1 MTNSRRALIF
11 TETGSSLNH
20 LDDPLKEAHL
30 KPLLPHELARNADR
44 ISIIIVERPAANALA
59 ICSNLRKQETF
70 KNVVL
75 LVLLDSAEPD
85 HIAKLSELRAD
96 LFFKPVNARALNR
109 YLQTNVPD
117 DEELQAETK
126 SDGPSAGDEMPPT
139 LRNDVEPP
147 ETEILPPPSPRLED
161 VIPTS
166 NRMFPAIALSHQI
179 AKGGVRCGR
188 CGRWTARREDAFCS
202 KCGHILANL
211 VGPEKVI
218 FEPYGFQRVGQL
230 IELKNIGQNSLT
242 LHFAIV
248 ADAELARRFDLHTAK
263 ASLEGGQAQ
272 HLRVIFDAYELDLTS
287 GYQAALEIVSNS
299 QGYSKQTVALVVE
312 RLPIPRFIAD
322 ESTNYVLGV
331 ENVWEFRLAND
342 GGGSLTLLSLRLTGL
357 ESSTSTELVE
367 LELLGQVH
375 VMGGESVIVPV
386 RVPTLDLTPGTRVK
400 KIHCE
405 FEQTDSLE
413 TDLIIEVIR
422 PARLAVQPTELDF
435 GVVSVHRSG
444 KLSLDFVN
452 GGGEELVIDEVTSSL
467 DFLEVAVRTPLTIFP
482 GNTRA
487 VDVQV
492 RGDTD
497 LEGVVTG
504 DIVIRSN
511 SYRTRDF
518 VVPVFVKF
526 VEPAPYPAYVG
537 IDFGTTA
544 SCVAVLD
551 QNDEA
556 VVIPLDSVTP
566 GSQSDPRIMP
576 SVLFFQP
583 DGSVIAGRE
592 AVHVADINPANA
604 VTSIKR
610 VLGARQKKNLAGREF
625 DPTELTSKI
634 IDQLMLR
641 TEKALFE
648 LGEYKTPRRAIVTVP
663 VEVFDNQRR
672 ALVDACKLSGLEM
685 QSSSKHGVV
694 IDEAHAAALY
704 YLSKKEVDDVIDTG
718 PERLLIFDFGGGTLD
733 CVLIEIEAVDDK
745 MRLTT
750 LAPFGDPRL
759 GGDDIDWALVS
770 VLADKAK
777 ASFPDFDS
785 NCLGSEQKFNH
796 YYRTPEVVRAAYTT
810 RAHFKRQ
817 AELAKITLANAN
829 AVELGIGP
837 LLRVGATPIDQY
849 IMNGAGPAR
858 FEVTLN
864 QAELTTAIKPFI
876 ERAAS
881 VVETICERAE
891 VAPEDVHTIL
901 HVGRT
906 SLLPMVRSI
915 INDLLPN
922 ASDRSDLIEAKL
934 CVALGAAFWGQI
946 KDQPNSNFEFI
957 GGANRLIHDVGYL
970 DLLKGTVRQVFVTV
984 FAAQTEFP
992 CETVINLP
1000 LTKDRIVLQL
1010 AENRG
1015 KKRMVEGN
1023 SEIRRTGRVMI
1034 DAQGVAEPTLEI
1046 KFAIDENRV
1055 LQITAN
1061 GESQNI
1067 ELVDE

>member
-11 TETGSSLNH
+11 SETGSNLNH
-20 LDDPLKEAHL
+20 LEGPLKEARL
-30 KPLLPHELARNADR
+30 KSLMPSELAGNTEAV
-44 ISIIIVERPAANALA
+44 SIVIVERPAANAVA
-59 ICSNLRKQETF
+59 ICSNLRKQDGF
-70 KNVVL
+70 KNIAL
-75 LVLLDSAEPD
+75 LVLLDSAEQD
-85 HIAKLSELRAD
+85 QISKLTELDAD
-96 LFFKPVNARALNR
+96 LFFKPVNAKALNR
-109 YLQTNVPD
+109 YLQAKVPN
-117 DEELQAETK
+117 DEELQTETK
-126 SDGPSAGDEMPPT
+126 PDVPSPGDDMPPT
-139 LRNDVEPP
+139 VRNDVEPP
-147 ETEILPPPSPRLED
+147 ETEIMPAPSPHLED

-166 NRMFPAIALSHQI
+166 NRMFPAIAPGHQI

-202 KCGHILANL
+202 KCGHVLANL
-211 VGPEKVI
+211 VVPEKII
-218 FEPYGFQRVGQL
+218 FEPFGSHRMGQL
-230 IELKNIGQNSLT
+230 VELKNIGQNSLT
-242 LHFAIV
+242 LHFALV
-248 ADAELARRFDLHTAK
+248 ADAELTRRFELHTMK
-263 ASLEGGQAQ
+263 AGLDGGQAQ
-272 HLRVIFDAYELDLTS
+272 HLRVVFDATDLDLTS

-299 QGYSKQTVALVVE
+299 RGYSKQTVELVVE
-312 RLPIPRFIAD
+312 RLPIPRFITD

-331 ENVWEFRLAND
+331 DNVWEFRLAND
-342 GGGSLTLLSLRLTGL
+342 GGGRLTLTSLRLTGL

-367 LELLGQVH
+367 LELLTQVH
-375 VMGGESVIVPV
+375 VMGGESVLVPV
-386 RVPTLDLTPGTRVK
+386 RVPALDLTPGTRVK

-405 FEQTDSLE
+405 FEQADSLE

-422 PARLAVQPTELDF
+422 PARLTVQPTDLDF

-444 KLSLDFVN
+444 RLSLHFSN
-452 GGGEELVIDEVTSSL
+452 GGGEELVVDEVTSSL
-467 DFLEVAVRTPLTIFP
+467 DFLELAVQTPLTIFP
-482 GNTRA
+482 GNTKI

-492 RGDTD
+492 RGKPE
-497 LEGVVTG
+497 LEEVVTG
-504 DIVIRSN
+504 EIVIRSN
-511 SYRTRDF
+511 SYRAE
-518 VVPVFVKF
+518 VYKVPVIVKF

-537 IDFGTTA
+537 IDFGTTG
-544 SCVAVLD
+544 SCVAVLNKD
-551 QNDEA
+551 GDAFVIDLDA
-556 VVIPLDSVTP
+556 VGP

-592 AVHVADINPANA
+592 AVDDADINPTNA
-604 VTSIKR
+604 ITSIKR

-672 ALVDACKLSGLEM
+672 ALLDACKLSGLEM

-704 YLSKKEVDDVIDTG
+704 YLSKKEVEDVVETG

-777 ASFPDFDS
+777 ASFPTFDS
-785 NCLGSEQKFNH
+785 NCLGNEQKFNH
-796 YYRTPEVVRAAYTT
+796 HYRTPEVIKAAYTT

-817 AELAKITLANAN
+817 AELAKITLSKAK
-829 AVELGIGP
+829 AVELDIGP
-837 LLRVGATPIDQY
+837 LLRVGATPLEQY

-858 FEVTLN
+858 FEVTLS
-864 QAELTTAIKPFI
+864 QAELTAAIKPFLD
-876 ERAAS
+876 RAAS
-881 VVETICERAE
+881 VVETICDRAE
-891 VAPEDVHTIL
+891 VEPEDVHTIL

-906 SLLPMVRSI
+906 SMLPMVSSR

-922 ASDRSDLIEAKL
+922 ADDRSDLIPAKL

-970 DLLKGTVRQVFVTV
+970 DLMKGTVKQVFVTV
-984 FAAQTEFP
+984 FAAHTEFP

-1000 LTKDRIVLQL
+1000 LTKDRIELRL

-1015 KKRMVEGN
+1015 KRRMVEGN
-1023 SEIRRTGRVMI
+1023 SEIRRTGRVVI
-1034 DAQGVAEPTLEI
+1034 DVQEATEPTLAI

-1061 GESQNI
+1061 GEPQNV

>member
-11 TETGSSLNH
+11 AETGSSLSH
-20 LDDPLKEAHL
+20 LDGPLKEANL
-30 KPLLPHELARNADR
+30 KLLFPHELAGNAER
-44 ISIIIVERPAANALA
+44 VSIIIIERPAANAIA
-59 ICSNLRKQETF
+59 ISSNLRKQEGF

-75 LVLLDSAEPD
+75 LVLLESAEPD
-85 HIAKLSELRAD
+85 EIAKLSEMGAD
-96 LFFKPVNARALNR
+96 LFFKPVNAKALNR

-117 DEELQAETK
+117 EEEVLEELK
-126 SDGPSAGDEMPPT
+126 SDGPSLGESMPPT
-139 LRNDVEPP
+139 LRDDVDVPK
-147 ETEILPPPSPRLED
+147 TEILPNPIPSLAD
-161 VIPTS
+161 VVPTS
-166 NRMFPAIALSHQI
+166 NRMFPAVAPVHQI
-179 AKGGVRCGR
+179 AKGGVRCGQ
-188 CGRWTARREDAFCS
+188 CAGWTVRREDAFCS
-202 KCGHILANL
+202 KCGNVLANL
-211 VGPEKVI
+211 IVPERII

-230 IELKNIGQNSLT
+230 IELKNVGQNWLT

-248 ADAELARRFDLHTAK
+248 ADPELARRFDLHTAK
-263 ASLEGGQAQ
+263 GVLDGGLAQ
-272 HLRVIFDAYELDLTS
+272 HLLVTFDAYHLDLTS
-287 GYQAALEIVSNS
+287 GYQATLEIISNS
-299 QGYSKQTVALVVE
+299 RGYSKQTVALVIE
-312 RLPIPRFIAD
+312 RLPIPRFITD

-342 GGGSLTLLSLRLTGL
+342 GGGRLTLSTLRMTGL
-357 ESSTSTELVE
+357 ETSTSTELVE
-367 LELLGQVH
+367 LELLGPVQVT
-375 VMGGESVIVPV
+375 GGNSALVSV

-405 FEQTDSLE
+405 FEHIDSLE
-413 TDLIIEVIR
+413 TDLIVEVVR
-422 PARLAVQPTELDF
+422 PARLAVQPPELDF
-435 GVVSVHRSG
+435 GVVSVHRSS
-444 KLSLDFVN
+444 KLSLQFVN

-467 DFLEVAVRTPLTIFP
+467 DCLDIPVRTPLTIYP

-487 VDVQV
+487 VDVEV
-492 RGDTD
+492 RGYPD

-511 SYRTRDF
+511 SYRARDF
-518 VVPVFVKF
+518 VVSVMVKF
-526 VEPAPYPAYVG
+526 VEPALYPAYIG

-551 QNDEA
+551 QNDQA
-556 VVIPLDSVTP
+556 FVIPLDAVSP
-566 GSQSDPRIMP
+566 GSHSDPRIMP

-604 VTSIKR
+604 ITSIKR
-610 VLGARQKKNLAGREF
+610 VLGARQKKSLAGQEF

-641 TEKALFE
+641 TEKALFG

-672 ALVDACKLSGLEM
+672 ALLEACKMSGLEM
-685 QSSSKHGVV
+685 HSSSKHGVV

-704 YLSKKEVDDVIDTG
+704 YLSKKEVDDVVESG
-718 PERLLIFDFGGGTLD
+718 AERLLIFDFGGGTLD
-733 CVLIEIEAVDDK
+733 CALIEIEAVEDK
-745 MRLTT
+745 VRLTT

-770 VLADKAK
+770 LLADRAK
-777 ASFPDFDS
+777 ASFPDFDV

-796 YYRTPEVVRAAYTT
+796 YFRTPEIARAAYTT

-817 AELAKITLANAN
+817 AELAKITLAKSA
-829 AVELGIGP
+829 AVELAIGP

-849 IMNGAGPAR
+849 IMNGSGPAR
-858 FEVTLN
+858 FNVTLN
-864 QAELTTAIKPFI
+864 QAELSVAIEPFI
-876 ERAAS
+876 TRATS
-881 VVETICERAE
+881 VVETICDRAKI
-891 VAPEDVHTIL
+891 APEDVHTIL

-906 SLLPMVRSI
+906 SLLPMVRSR

-946 KDQPNSNFEFI
+946 KDQPNSNFEFV
-957 GGANRLIHDVGYL
+957 GGANRLIHDIGYL

-1015 KKRMVEGN
+1015 KKQTVEGN
-1023 SEIRRTGRVMI
+1023 SEIRRTGRVMV
-1034 DAQGVAEPTLEI
+1034 DAQEAGPTIAI

-1061 GESQNI
+1061 GQSQDI

>member
-20 LDDPLKEAHL
+20 LDGPLKEAHL
-30 KPLLPHELARNADR
+30 TPLKPSELAGNTEK

-59 ICSNLRKQETF
+59 ICSNLRKQEGF
-70 KNVVL
+70 KDVVL
-75 LVLLDSAEPD
+75 LVLLESAEPD
-85 HIAKLSELRAD
+85 QIAKLSDLGAD
-96 LFFKPVNARALNR
+96 LFFKPVNPKALNR
-109 YLQTNVPD
+109 YLQTKVLV
-117 DEELQAETK
+117 DEEPQVKTKQAE
-126 SDGPSAGDEMPPT
+126 PFPGDDMPPT
-139 LRNDVEPP
+139 VRDDVEPP
-147 ETEILPPPSPRLED
+147 ETEILPPSSPRLED
-161 VIPTS
+161 SIPNS
-166 NRMFPAIALSHQI
+166 NRMFPAVTPNHQI

-202 KCGHILANL
+202 KCGHVLANL
-211 VGPEKVI
+211 VVPEKVV
-218 FEPYGFQRVGQL
+218 FEPHGAHRVGQL
-230 IELKNIGQNSLT
+230 IELKNTGQNSLT
-242 LHFAIV
+242 LHFALL
-248 ADAELARRFDLHTAK
+248 ADAELARRFELHTAK
-263 ASLEGGQAQ
+263 AALEGGQAQ
-272 HLRVIFDAYELDLTS
+272 HLRVVFDASDLDLTS
-287 GYQAALEIVSNS
+287 GYEAALEIVSNS

-312 RLPIPRFIAD
+312 RLSIPRFITD
-322 ESTNYVLGV
+322 EATNYVLGV

-342 GGGSLTLLSLRLTGL
+342 GGGRLTLLSLRLTGL

-367 LELLGQVH
+367 LELLSQVH

-405 FEQTDSLE
+405 FEQADPLE
-413 TDLIIEVIR
+413 TDLIIEVVR

-452 GGGEELVIDEVTSSL
+452 GGGEELVIDEVTCSL

-487 VDVQV
+487 VDVQIQ
-492 RGDTD
+492 GDPD

-511 SYRTRDF
+511 SYRARDF
-518 VVPVFVKF
+518 VVPVIVKL
-526 VEPAPYPAYVG
+526 VEPGSYPAYVG
-537 IDFGTTA
+537 IDFGTTG

-551 QNDEA
+551 KENKAFVIDLD
-556 VVIPLDSVTP
+556 VVGP
-566 GSQSDPRIMP
+566 GSQSDPKIMP
-576 SVLFFQP
+576 SVIFFQS

-592 AVHVADINPANA
+592 AVDVADINPANA

-610 VLGARQKKNLAGREF
+610 VLGARQKRNLAGREF
-625 DPTELTSKI
+625 DPTELTAKI
-634 IDQLMLR
+634 IDQLILR

-704 YLSKKEVDDVIDTG
+704 YLSKKEVEDVEETG
-718 PERLLIFDFGGGTLD
+718 AERLLIFDFGGGTLD

-770 VLADKAK
+770 VLGDKAK
-777 ASFPDFDS
+777 ASFPDFDT

-796 YYRTPEVVRAAYTT
+796 YYRTPEVIRAAYTT

-817 AELAKITLANAN
+817 AELAKITLSTAN

-858 FEVTLN
+858 FEVTLS
-864 QAELTTAIKPFI
+864 QAELTVAIKPFI

-881 VVETICERAE
+881 VVETICDRAE

-906 SLLPMVRSI
+906 SLLPMVRSR

-922 ASDRSDLIEAKL
+922 ALDRSDLIEAKL

-1015 KKRMVEGN
+1015 KKRTVEGN
-1023 SEIRRTGRVMI
+1023 SEIRRTGRVMM
-1034 DAQGVAEPTLEI
+1034 DAQGVTEPTLAI

-1061 GESQNI
+1061 GELQNI